1 MAATFIRSI
10 PGLQPRSRQAQT
22 PDKGNRMT
30 SSIKPVRGEEFS
42 RTFTAN
48 LDSIDEWG
56 EIEPLF
62 ETLLQEG
69 GDIQSVEALESW
81 LLKQSE
87 LGAVLDEEYSRR
99 YIAMTC
105 DTEGKE
111 KEKAYL
117 HFIEGIMPKTQ
128 PYWDRLNRAFLKSP
142 ARMQLDPKRYAVL
155 DRDIENDVKLFREEN
170 IPLQTENSKLAQ
182 QYQKICGAMTVAF
195 RGEEKTLQQMAPYL
209 EENDRALRE
218 EAWRLVSARRL
229 EDAKAIDDLL
239 DKMIEVRQRI
249 AKNAGFANY
258 RDYIHQAKARF
269 DYTPEDCFAFHEAV
283 EKEIVPLLARVREE
297 RLTDL
302 GVDSLRPWDLGNDS
316 KGRAPLR
323 PFKET
328 QRLEEGCQ
336 KIFDAVSSDLGSQF
350 RMMRENGLLDLDSR
364 KGKAPGGYQSTL
376 EEIRY
381 PFIFMNAAGTDRDVY
396 TLLHEGGHAFHAF
409 AARQDPLLF
418 YRHAPLEFCEVAS
431 MTMELLAYDHLEAF
445 YDRNDAERS
454 RRHHTEQLLAIFPHI
469 ASIDAFQ
476 HWLYTTDDPSANA
489 REAKWLELDA
499 RFGPGVNWTGL
510 EKQHRSVWQRQLH
523 IFQVPFYY
531 IEYGIAQLGAL
542 QIWLK
547 SKSDLESAIQQ
558 YRRGLAL
565 GGSRPLPELF
575 ETSGAKFD
583 FSTRTI
589 APIAEAIREELDSAA

>member
-1 MAATFIRSI
+1 
-10 PGLQPRSRQAQT
+10 
-22 PDKGNRMT
+22 MT
-30 SSIKPVRGEEFS
+30 VHIKPVRGEEFA

-48 LDSIDEWG
+48 LSSINEWN

-62 ETLLQEG
+62 EALVSESEQL
-69 GDIQSVEALESW
+69 DSVGALEAW

-105 DTEGKE
+105 DTEDKE

-117 HFIEGIMPKTQ
+117 QFIETIMPKTQ
-128 PYWDRLNRAFLKSP
+128 PYWDRLNRAYLKSP
-142 ARMQLDPKRYAVL
+142 ARNQLDPRRYAVL

-182 QYQKICGAMTVAF
+182 QYQKICGAMTVMF
-195 RGEEKTLQQMAPYL
+195 RGGEKTLQQMAPYL
-209 EENDRALRE
+209 EESDRALRE
-218 EAWRLVSARRL
+218 EAWRLVSKRRL
-229 EDAKAIDDLL
+229 EEAKAIDDLL
-239 DKMIEVRQRI
+239 DKMIEVRQQI
-249 AKNAGFANY
+249 ARNAGFQNY

-283 EKEIVPLLARVREE
+283 EKEMVPLLARVREE
-297 RLTDL
+297 RLADL
-302 GVDSLRPWDLGNDS
+302 GVESLRPWDLGNDS
-316 KGRAPLR
+316 KGRPPLR
-323 PFKET
+323 PFTKTE
-328 QRLEEGCQ
+328 RLEEGCQ
-336 KIFDAVSSDLGSQF
+336 KIFDAVSPDLGSQF

-409 AARQDPLLF
+409 AARHDPLLF

-431 MTMELLAYDHLEAF
+431 MTMELLAYDHLDAF
-445 YDRNDAERS
+445 YESSDAERS
-454 RRHHTEQLLAIFPHI
+454 KRHHTEQLLSIFPHI

-476 HWLYTTDDPSANA
+476 HWLYTTDDPSAKA
-489 REAKWLELDA
+489 REAKWIELDA
-499 RFGPGVNWTGL
+499 RFGPVVDWSGL
-510 EKQHRSVWQRQLH
+510 EAEHRTIWQRQLH

-547 SKSDLESAIQQ
+547 SKTDREGAIRQ
-558 YRRGLAL
+558 YREGLSL

-575 ETSGAKFD
+575 ESSGAKFD
-583 FSTRTI
+583 FSTETI
-589 APIAEAIREELDSAA
+589 APIAGAIRKELEPAA